1 MERRADPLSS
11 LLSGGGLPA
20 ALNHL
25 SGSALP
31 PMPAAAAHSDN
42 FLGNQFQL
50 PGAALPAAAPTD
62 PHVAALLAS
71 LQSQQQ
77 QNPALA
83 ALNQQQQQLAA
94 LAALQAQQQQQAA
107 ALAAPVAAPVDLSMP
122 FHGLPPPVAER
133 APAELAGIPGLP
145 PPPAAAIAPA
155 AIAPAAAAPPADE
168 DDLADLPGLPPP
180 SPVKSAAVPF
190 PDAAGDADAGADA
203 GADGEGGG
211 EGGDDADDLAGLPG
225 LPPPP
230 VRVGSSSG
238 GGGDGG
244 GGKVVYSKEFLLT
257 FKASCT
263 EPPPNLEGN
272 PAYANRVTLGT
283 NLAELKREAR
293 ALVAQLSDE
302 RPPRGE
308 RQPGFTPVLNGLSRL
323 VGEVK
328 TRAELNALLDVVF
341 DRAMTTTS
349 NGGPAAPQVPPFAPT
364 PSPPRR
370 PHSPTPPPSSLA
382 TAGVRAPDR
391 EALRSCHRRE
401 QGRRRRRH
409 AAARRRARLEADRIQ
424 IAAAEPMP
432 PRADQ
437 RGRRGRARRR
447 RDGGAAVAQVAH
459 LPGDAD
465 ARRGRRDAGS
475 VPRDARR
482 RRRRHAEGGV
492 GEAAGAEARELARE
506 EARGEGGEAAARGD
520 ALRGRAVQTARAPAE
535 CRPPRPHRRPLR
547 RGVTSHRHTEA
558 STYAST

>member
-1 MERRADPLSS
+1 MDRRADPLSS

-20 ALNHL
+20 ALSHL
-25 SGSALP
+25 SGSAQM

-155 AIAPAAAAPPADE
+155 AAAPPADE

-211 EGGDDADDLAGLPG
+211 DGGDDADDLAGLPG

-244 GGKVVYSKEFLLT
+244 GGGKVVYSKEFLLT
-257 FKASCT
+257 FKAACT

-341 DRAMTTTS
+341 DRAMTTTH
-349 NGGPAAPQVPPFAPT
+349 NGSPAAPQVPP
-364 PSPPRR
+364 PPQ
-370 PHSPTPPPSSLA
+370 PFLAPTPPPTLTHSTPLL
-382 TAGVRAPDR
+382 P
-391 EALRSCHRRE
+391 
-401 QGRRRRRH
+401 RH
-409 AAARRRARLEADRIQ
+409 RRRARA
-424 IAAAEPMP
+424 
-432 PRADQ
+432 
-437 RGRRGRARRR
+437 
-447 RDGGAAVAQVAH
+447 
-459 LPGDAD
+459 
-465 ARRGRRDAGS
+465 
-475 VPRDARR
+475 
-482 RRRRHAEGGV
+482 
-492 GEAAGAEARELARE
+492 
-506 EARGEGGEAAARGD
+506 
-520 ALRGRAVQTARAPAE
+520 
-535 CRPPRPHRRPLR
+535 
-547 RGVTSHRHTEA
+547 
-558 STYAST
+558 